1 MTNQDLAGV
10 WDLKIFEITSPDGIT
25 SPWGKNTTG
34 KLIYTETGYVS
45 CAFNSDPEMQ
55 NPSFEDLYDCL
66 LFYVG
71 TYTIPGPGKITHH
84 VCNASDR
91 NRIGKE
97 LHREATLDGEVLSI
111 FSVGDFGR
119 SRVVWR
125 KIT

>member
-10 WDLKIFEITSPDGIT
+10 WDLKNFEITSPEGIT
-25 SPWGKNTTG
+25 RPWGKNTSG
-34 KLIYTETGYVS
+34 KIIYTESGYVS

-55 NPSFEDLYDCL
+55 NPTFEDLYDCL

-71 TYTIPGPGKITHH
+71 TYSIPGPGKIIHH

-97 LHREATLDGEVLSI
+97 LRREIKLEGNVLSI
-111 FSVGDFGR
+111 CSEGDFGR
-119 SRVVWR
+119 SRAVWE
-125 KIT
+125 KIQ